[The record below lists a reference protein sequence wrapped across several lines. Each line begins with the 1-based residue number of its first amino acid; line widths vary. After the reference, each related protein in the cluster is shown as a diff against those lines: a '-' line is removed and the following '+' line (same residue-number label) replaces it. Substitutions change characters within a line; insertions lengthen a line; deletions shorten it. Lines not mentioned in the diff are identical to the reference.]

1 MQIDVQKIERNKY
14 EVLINEKLIGHFIRD
29 VDGYLYYWPL
39 ESLSGS
45 WNSNA
50 LRLIANKLDEFN
62 KEWDLQIKTY
72 FENEY

>member
-39 ESLSGS
+39 KSLSGS

-50 LRLIANKLDEFN
+50 LRLIANKLDELN
-62 KEWDLQIKTY
+62 KELDNSIKKY
-72 FENEY
+72 FENER